1 MDYIKKSKFSKILRN
16 LFGYKPSLTVLNM
29 NKKNLS
35 TSDAFFWRTDNNF
48 KTIFKFT
55 DLLNLYFNDQGSS
68 VDIMFYDK
76 FNKLLKKLRL
86 SNINLSNKL
95 IIDKDF
101 MNGIEDYGT
110 FYIFHVSN
118 LNNNSVLR
126 NSCYTGYS
134 INNNLPS
141 FVHGNLINAVKNL
154 NDSNLEIGIGGITPF
169 KNNIYQ
175 IQNSFI
181 DCKLELLISNPSKKK
196 LKILI
201 NDKKIYLEP
210 CCSTLE
216 SFENTEVIKIISK
229 CYLLRPIIFSYKK
242 NYLDVY
248 HG

>member
-201 NDKKIYLEP
+201 NDKKIYL
-210 CCSTLE
+210 
-216 SFENTEVIKIISK
+216 
-229 CYLLRPIIFSYKK
+229 
-242 NYLDVY
+242 D
-248 HG
+248 G